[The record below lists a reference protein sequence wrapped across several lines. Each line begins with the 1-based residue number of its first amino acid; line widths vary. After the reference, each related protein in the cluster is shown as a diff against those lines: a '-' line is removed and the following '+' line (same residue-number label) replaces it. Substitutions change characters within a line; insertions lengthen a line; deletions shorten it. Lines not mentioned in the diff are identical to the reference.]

1 MMRLALCNEVL
12 REHDFADQC
21 RIIADLGFDAIE
33 IAPFTLSDDP
43 ARLSATRRAEVR
55 AMAEDTGLEIAG
67 LHWLMNVPLGLSI
80 TDPAR
85 ADVAGAHME
94 AMVEL
99 CADLG
104 GEMLVHG
111 SPDARNPADAPD
123 PATARATA
131 ATCFARAGHAA
142 EAAGV
147 RYCLE
152 PLSPTLTPFLN
163 TVADCAAFID
173 EIGAPG
179 LMTMLDTC
187 AAADGEDRPAHEV
200 LAEWLPT
207 RRIGH
212 VHVNDPNRRAPGQG
226 AMTFRA
232 VLEAVARSDYTGYVS
247 AEPFVYEP
255 SGLATAAVAAGY
267 LRGLR
272 EAVGGKP

>member
-1 MMRLALCNEVL
+1 MIRLALCNEVL
-12 REHDFADQC
+12 REFEFAEQC
-21 RIIADLGFDAIE
+21 RIIADLGFDAVE

-43 ARLSATRRAEVR
+43 ARLPAARRREVR
-55 AMAEDTGLEIAG
+55 NMAADAGLEVAG
-67 LHWLMNVPLGLSI
+67 LHWLMNVPVGMSI

-85 ADVAGAHME
+85 AEVAGAHME

-123 PATARATA
+123 GTTARRA
-131 ATCFARAGHAA
+131 AAACFARAGRAA
-142 EAAGV
+142 AAANL
-147 RYCLE
+147 RYCIE

-163 TVADCAAFID
+163 SVADCASFID
-173 EIGAPG
+173 EIEASG

-187 AAADGEDRPAHEV
+187 AAADSEDRPAHEV
-200 LAEWLPT
+200 LEEWLPSG
-207 RRIGH
+207 RIGH

-226 AMTFRA
+226 EMRFGPVMQ
-232 VLEAVARSDYTGYVS
+232 VLARSGYSGYVS

-255 SGLATAAVAAGY
+255 SGLAAASIAAGY
-267 LRGLR
+267 MRGLR
-272 EAVGGKP
+272 EAVGGGP

>member
-1 MMRLALCNEVL
+1 
-12 REHDFADQC
+12 
-21 RIIADLGFDAIE
+21 
-33 IAPFTLSDDP
+33 
-43 ARLSATRRAEVR
+43 
-55 AMAEDTGLEIAG
+55 
-67 LHWLMNVPLGLSI
+67 
-80 TDPAR
+80 
-85 ADVAGAHME
+85 
-94 AMVEL
+94 MVEL

-131 ATCFARAGHAA
+131 AACFARAGRAA

-187 AAADGEDRPAHEV
+187 AAADSEDRPAHEA

-272 EAVGGKP
+272 EAIGGKP